1 MARPRSEK
9 STLSLLL
16 GALLCAAAPG
26 LAQGPAPTAPEA
38 NAPASFDASDVYF
51 QGWLLTKDAEKLHA
65 EGRHL
70 ESIEKLR
77 RAREL
82 FDTIRNTF
90 PDWRPEM
97 VQSRLQ
103 KTFDQIAEISPD
115 AFREQ
120 QEKERAIAELE
131 GGARRGGETP
141 PPDAAAPALEIPAE
155 PTKPAP
161 TAPSL
166 ESRRIAE
173 LETEVRQLQ
182 QSLQR
187 STRPPTQRSTPADP
201 VPLARQR
208 EAERQRDL
216 NLAELQR
223 AQAELDK
230 LRRKLAEAPV
240 QEEML
245 ALGRRIDGL
254 EREKEVMAQALET
267 SRAETRETRAQVDAL
282 QQERGRLM
290 QEVADLKQS
299 LELERETSNQV
310 VAGQRRQIEHFQNL
324 LKQKDTALAQATRRI
339 QSLESELAEV
349 RESVNDLSRER
360 DQLLRER
367 DQMAALL
374 KLNESGQ
381 LQQVID
387 QNLALDRELRQARER
402 YDELQEE
409 NDATK
414 EDLVAALRDLAISKL
429 RIQEFRREREEQE
442 QRLSEL
448 RQRLR
453 HEEDQLATSEADP
466 AEVEM
471 LRSIIQRQL
480 KIQEK
485 REQARELLLSA
496 LGEKATQDEEIQ
508 RAMAIFQGAELN
520 LSPDEM
526 RVLDAE
532 EVDGVII
539 SPYARPRDE
548 VERSLAGLERDLT
561 PYRTAAV
568 RAFQNGRLLAA
579 RETFEMIVER
589 HPGDSAT
596 MCKLGLVE
604 LKLDNPLAAAE
615 IFRRASEVDPT
626 NPYAHRMLG
635 HASSVMGANED
646 ALAALRR
653 AADLSPTHA
662 ETHILLGNL
671 LFRMG
676 RLEEAEEAFLTAI
689 ACDEALAEPRYNLA
703 VLQARLGRPADGY
716 KHYLRALELGAPP
729 NLELEQKL
737 RPKS

>member
-1 MARPRSEK
+1 MARLRPNAI
-9 STLSLLL
+9 TLSLLL
-16 GALLCAAAPG
+16 GALLCAANPS
-26 LAQGPAPTAPEA
+26 LAQAPAPASPEA
-38 NAPASFDASDVYF
+38 KAPASFDASDVYF

-70 ESIEKLR
+70 EAIDKLR

-90 PDWRPEM
+90 PDWRPDM

-120 QEKERAIAELE
+120 QEKQQAIAELE
-131 GGARRGGETP
+131 GGSRRGAETAP
-141 PPDAAAPALEIPAE
+141 PNSAAPAIEIPPARE
-155 PTKPAP
+155 PAKPAAP
-161 TAPSL
+161 APSL

-182 QSLQR
+182 QSLQK
-187 STRPPTQRSTPADP
+187 STRRPTPADP
-201 VPLARQR
+201 APLARQQ

-216 NLAELQR
+216 NMAELQR
-223 AQAELDK
+223 ARSELDQ

-254 EREKEVMAQALET
+254 EREKEVMSQALET
-267 SRAETRETRAQVDAL
+267 SRAETREARAQVDAI

-299 LELERETSNQV
+299 LDLERETSNQV
-310 VAGQRRQIEHFQNL
+310 VAGQRRQIEHFQQL
-324 LKQKDTALAQATRRI
+324 LKQKDTALERASRRI
-339 QSLESELAEV
+339 QSLESELGEV
-349 RESVNDLSRER
+349 RASFNELREER

-402 YDELQEE
+402 YDELQQE

-453 HEEDQLATSEADP
+453 HEEDQLATTEADP

-485 REQARELLLSA
+485 REQARGLLLSA
-496 LGEKATQDEEIQ
+496 LGEKAAQDQEIQ

-532 EVDGVII
+532 EVDGVIV

-548 VERSLAGLERDLT
+548 VERSLAGLERDLA

-604 LKLDNPLAAAE
+604 LKLDDPVAAAE

-635 HASSVMGANED
+635 HASSVMGANDD

-653 AADLSPTHA
+653 AAELSPTHA
-662 ETHILLGNL
+662 ETHVLLGNL

-676 RLEEAEEAFLTAI
+676 QLEEAEETFLTAI
-689 ACDEALAEPRYNLA
+689 ACDETLAEPQYNLA
-703 VLQARLGRPADGY
+703 VLQARLGRPAEGY

-737 RPKS
+737 RSKS